1 MIPHVVSIHL
11 NRDMYHIFVLSDGTG
26 GTAEQMIRAA
36 LTQFT
41 ETHVKILRYPDIR
54 TEEQVLE
61 VVEEAIRENCFIV
74 HTVVSAELR
83 SVIGDLG
90 RLHNIET
97 IDLMGPLLAQLTH
110 QFSDSPSG
118 QPGLYRKLN
127 REYFQRIEAMEFAFK
142 HDDGQR
148 ARELVKADI
157 VLLGISRTFK
167 TPLSIYLAF
176 KGWLVGNVPI
186 ISDIPPPP
194 SIYDLPEGKVFCLTT
209 NANHLSVLRSVRHEH
224 LGGSTGEYANVD
236 FIRKEIAY
244 AKQIFRLR
252 PDWPI
257 IDVTK
262 KPIEEIAGEILKR
275 KRHFRAGGSA

>member
-1 MIPHVVSIHL
+1 MF
-11 NRDMYHIFVLSDGTG
+11 HIYVLSDGTG
-26 GTAEQMIRAA
+26 GTAEQMLRAA

-41 ETHVKILRYPDIR
+41 ETDVQIHRHSGIR
-54 TEEQVLE
+54 SEEQVLE
-61 VVEEAIRENCFIV
+61 IVAEAIKSKGFIL
-74 HTVVSAELR
+74 HTVVSSDLR
-83 SVIGDLG
+83 TTIGDLG
-90 RLHNIET
+90 RLHGIET
-97 IDLMGPLLAQLTH
+97 IDLMGPLLAQLTY

-118 QPGLYRKLN
+118 KPGLFRKLN
-127 REYFQRIEAMEFAFK
+127 REYFQRIEAMEFAFR

-148 ARELVKADI
+148 SHELAKADL
-157 VLLGISRTFK
+157 VLVGVSRTFK

-186 ISDIPPPP
+186 IADLPVPPG
-194 SIYDLPEGKVFCLTT
+194 ILDLPEGKVFCLTT

-224 LGGSTGEYANVD
+224 LGGSTGEYAKVD

-244 AKQIFRLR
+244 AKQIFRKR

-262 KPIEEIAGEILKR
+262 KPIEEIAADILYR
-275 KRHFRAGGSA
+275 KRHFRAEAKK

>member
-1 MIPHVVSIHL
+1 MTEVSE
-11 NRDMYHIFVLSDGTG
+11 RGTPAFQIFVISDGTG
-26 GTAEQMIRAA
+26 GTAEQMLRAA

-41 ETHVKILRYPDIR
+41 GTEFQIHRFPEVR

-61 VVEEAIRENCFIV
+61 IVEEAVRVQSFIV
-74 HTVVSAELR
+74 HTVVSAEMR
-83 SVIGDLG
+83 SRIADLG

-97 IDLMGPLLAQLTH
+97 IDLMGPLLAQLTY
-110 QFSDSPSG
+110 QFSDAPSG
-118 QPGLYRKLN
+118 KPGLFRKLN
-127 REYFQRIEAMEFAFK
+127 KEYFQRIEAMEFAFR

-148 ARELVKADI
+148 AKELSGADL
-157 VLLGISRTFK
+157 VLTGVSRTFK

-194 SIYDLPEGKVFCLTT
+194 SMFDLPEGIVFCLTT

-224 LGGSTGEYANVD
+224 LGGSTGDYANVD
-236 FIRKEIAY
+236 FIRKELAY
-244 AKQIFRLR
+244 ANQIFRRR

-262 KPIEEIAGEILKR
+262 KPIEEIAAQILAR
-275 KRHFRAGGSA
+275 KRSFKTVKSD

>member
-257 IDVTK
+257 IDATISKSLVSSFK
-262 KPIEEIAGEILKR
+262 LESLSY
-275 KRHFRAGGSA
+275 F